1 MTEIE
6 KKLAKLNNIQNE
18 VYAQEVERLI
28 RRRYSLS
35 NELSLSRQRDKK
47 LEEWEAYNLYCE
59 QCKAEAKKIVY
70 EEVSS

>member
-6 KKLAKLNNIQNE
+6 IKLAKKNGVLDE
-18 VYAQEVERLI
+18 VYGQEVERLI

-47 LEEWEAYNLYCE
+47 PEEWEAYNSYCE